1 MTDEVLYRL
10 ISIAIDG
17 PSGAGKSTMAKTI
30 AKEYGFIYLD
40 TGAMYRAFALHVL
53 NNNYSIDE
61 INNDN
66 VKELFDSFSLDIQY
80 VDDTQQMILNNENVN
95 DRIRTPEVSLA
106 ASRIATLPAV
116 RIYFVEMQR
125 EFAKNKDVVMDGRDI
140 GSYVLKDADVKI
152 FLTATVEDRARRRF
166 EELREKG
173 NTEDTYEEV
182 LDDMKLRDKID
193 SSREIAPLT
202 KAEDAVEINT
212 TGLEIE
218 QSLELI
224 RKVIKEKLCGF

>member
-1 MTDEVLYRL
+1 M

-17 PSGAGKSTMAKTI
+17 PSGAGKSTMAKII
-30 AKEYGFIYLD
+30 AKENGFIYLD

-61 INNDN
+61 INNDI

-80 VDDTQQMILNNENVN
+80 VEDKQQMILNNENVSN
-95 DRIRTPEVSLA
+95 RIRTPEVSLA

-116 RIYFVEMQR
+116 REYFVKMQR
-125 EFAKNKDVVMDGRDI
+125 EFAKNKNVVMDGRDI
-140 GSYVLKDADVKI
+140 GSNVLKDADVKI
-152 FLTATVEDRARRRF
+152 FLTAAVEDRARRRF

-173 NTEDTYEEV
+173 NTEVTFEEV
-182 LDDMKLRDKID
+182 LEDMKLRDKID

>member
-1 MTDEVLYRL
+1 M

-17 PSGAGKSTMAKTI
+17 PSGAGKSTMAKII
-30 AKEYGFIYLD
+30 AKENGFIYLD

-61 INNDN
+61 INNDI
-66 VKELFDSFSLDIQY
+66 VKELYDSFSLDIQY
-80 VDDTQQMILNNENVN
+80 VEDKQQMILNNENVSN
-95 DRIRTPEVSLA
+95 RIRTPEVSLA

-116 RIYFVEMQR
+116 REYFVKMQR
-125 EFAKNKDVVMDGRDI
+125 EFAKNKNVVMDGRDI
-140 GSYVLKDADVKI
+140 GSNVLKDADVKI
-152 FLTATVEDRARRRF
+152 FLTAAVEDRARRRF

-173 NTEDTYEEV
+173 NTEVTFEEV
-182 LDDMKLRDKID
+182 LEDMKLRDKID

>member
-1 MTDEVLYRL
+1 L

-17 PSGAGKSTMAKTI
+17 PSGAGKSTMAKII
-30 AKEYGFIYLD
+30 AKENGFIYLD

-61 INNDN
+61 INNDI

-80 VDDTQQMILNNENVN
+80 VEDKQQMILNNENVSN
-95 DRIRTPEVSLA
+95 RIRTPEVSLA

-116 RIYFVEMQR
+116 REYFVKMQR
-125 EFAKNKDVVMDGRDI
+125 EFAKNKNVVMDGRDI
-140 GSYVLKDADVKI
+140 GSNVLKDADVKI
-152 FLTATVEDRARRRF
+152 FLTAAVEDRARRRF

-173 NTEDTYEEV
+173 NTEVTFEEV
-182 LDDMKLRDKID
+182 LEDMKLRDKID